1 MKKTLWTRTFILLV
15 ASTAISAI
23 AGEAFNLPFSLTVF
37 NETKSS
43 FLSSLMLIAGF
54 VPDIL
59 LGLFLAPFIEK
70 WNKKKV
76 IIILDCL
83 FILLYIL
90 GGLYFQFF
98 GFHYGFLV
106 SLSLCI
112 ATLSILYHM
121 SYYAWFP
128 DLITKGMEQQAM
140 SVTFIIYP
148 LASVAMAPLSAY
160 LYKQIGLHNMFYFMA
175 ATLVISVFLEAQLPY
190 EKKELPK
197 EETDKPKEG
206 YFASLKGG
214 FQYFREE
221 KGLFYIS
228 LYVAITSSVAE
239 AMHMLTQLV
248 FQSTP
253 GLTEVMFGTLIAVGM
268 AARVIT
274 GSINSKFS
282 VPQGKRYNLTR
293 AVYFIFEPLMAL
305 LLFQN
310 QFWLYIIIYFIM
322 NGLGQVTGTLR
333 NAAFANYL
341 RPDMRARAGSLQS
354 FLVSVGMLIAYLS
367 SGLLGEI
374 APYRHVAL
382 GLAILNTLAVYFLI
396 HRKKDIV
403 KPIYEYERPKDEEEE
418 ATQA

>member
-43 FLSSLMLIAGF
+43 FLSSVMLIAGF

-83 FILLYIL
+83 FIALYIL

-106 SLSLCI
+106 SLSLMI
-112 ATLSILYHM
+112 ATLSIIYHM

-160 LYKQIGLHNMFYFMA
+160 LYKQVGLHNMFYFMA
-175 ATLVISVFLEAQLPY
+175 AALVISVFLEAQLPY
-190 EKKELPK
+190 EKKTLAPTEKDK
-197 EETDKPKEG
+197 EEG
-206 YFASLKGG
+206 YFAMLKGG
-214 FQYFREE
+214 FQYFKEE

-228 LYVAITSSVAE
+228 LYMAITASISDAVR
-239 AMHMLTQLV
+239 MLTQLI

-253 GLTEVMFGTLIAVGM
+253 GLTEIMYGTLIAVGM
-268 AARVIT
+268 AARVFT

-293 AVYFIFEPLMAL
+293 LVYFMFEPLTVL
-305 LLFQN
+305 VLFQN
-310 QFWLYIIIYFIM
+310 YFWIYVVIYFIM
-322 NGLGQVTGTLR
+322 NGLGQVTATLR
-333 NAAFANYL
+333 SAAFANYL
-341 RPDMRARAGSLQS
+341 RPEMRARAGSLQN
-354 FLVSVGMLIAYLS
+354 FLVSVGMLAAYLS

-374 APYRHVAL
+374 APYRYVAL

-403 KPIYEYERPKDEEEE
+403 KPIYEYERPKDEAE
-418 ATQA
+418 TQAL